1 MPRTSA
7 RPPRGRPRRGVRRRP
22 MRDFVDARDGA
33 SRAFA
38 SYCSRY
44 WPAWC
49 VLGVA
54 NCVMAVVCV
63 WRRGSLVTRTNEPS
77 VRGLAPLGM
86 RASRLVA
93 AVAKHTPPWARRV
106 AETQPRRGFGCSLSK
121 DSAQFRGRRFT
132 DRPDQKR
139 RRLFLSDERFSQPR
153 RTRTTASRHFSGSTP
168 RCFVARAGR
177 VSPRS
182 RARDARGRRTC
193 SVFNSGVTTRHLYA
207 SSLSPPYSVLLFF
220 QAYAASRILRLGA
233 APCSSGKM

>member
-1 MPRTSA
+1 
-7 RPPRGRPRRGVRRRP
+7 

-86 RASRLVA
+86 RAYRPWRRSRNTRLGRSASRGIRPRPVSDRA
-93 AVAKHTPPWARRV
+93 FQMIPP
-106 AETQPRRGFGCSLSK
+106 GFGAPFHRSPGSSA
-121 DSAQFRGRRFT
+121 DSYSFR
-132 DRPDQKR
+132 
-139 RRLFLSDERFSQPR
+139 SRFSATSDALDPPPPFSR
-153 RTRTTASRHFSGSTP
+153 FDASVFR
-168 RCFVARAGR
+168 RAGR
-177 VSPRS
+177 TRSGRDRVSR
-182 RARDARGRRTC
+182 RAWDGHFRFFTRR
-193 SVFNSGVTTRHLYA
+193 VTTRARA